1 LTTDSQKEKTDE
13 RKSIELCGA
22 TDSAEYTK
30 LDETAS
36 AIGND
41 LHKPNLQVFLLPRD
55 IVSVAIHVKFNS
67 NFSTKFKTKVKL
79 NIQFQKLGV
88 M

>member
-1 LTTDSQKEKTDE
+1 MTTDSQKEKTDE
-13 RKSIELCGA
+13 RKSIDLCGA
-22 TDSAEYTK
+22 TDSAEYN
-30 LDETAS
+30 ETAS

-41 LHKPNLQVFLLPRD
+41 LHKPNLQVVLLPRD

-67 NFSTKFKTKVKL
+67 NFNTKFKTKVKL